1 MGNLSLLK
9 LSFPSPQVTP
19 MPAAIDLL
27 CSDILPDGLALSP
40 EMAVVA
46 IRYTERT
53 LLVHAVFKELVWLL
67 TSC

>member
-46 IRYTERT
+46 NAAYDTPSVPC
-53 LLVHAVFKELVWLL
+53 LSMQFSKNLFG
-67 TSC
+67 C

>member
-27 CSDILPDGLALSP
+27 CSDILPDSLALSP